1 MRRWAWVLVLVA
13 VLVAVSTAVVGAQDG
28 PTQQQNESSSV
39 QQQDVIINLSCE
51 QGAVCNQEA
60 TVGGQEP
67 AAPLQANVAAAAVPT
82 PYPCL
87 YFEAWDPVLETCIV
101 KQEPAQSLGDD
112 PVTAAPVAFLAFGLL
127 VILFGTVF
135 FKKTW

>member
-1 MRRWAWVLVLVA
+1 MRRWAWVVALVA

-28 PTQQQNESSSV
+28 PTQQQNEVNSS
-39 QQQDVIINLSCE
+39 QGQDVIINLSCE

-67 AAPLQANVAAAAVPT
+67 AAPLQANVAAAVPT

-87 YFEAWDPVLETCIV
+87 YFEAWDPVTESCFV

-112 PVTAAPVAFLAFGLL
+112 PVTAAPLAVLAFGLL
-127 VILFGTVF
+127 VIPFAAMFL
-135 FKKTW
+135 KKTW

>member
-1 MRRWAWVLVLVA
+1 MRRWAWVVVLVA

-28 PTQQQNESSSV
+28 PTQQQNESSSA
-39 QQQDVIINLSCE
+39 QQQDVIINQSCE

-67 AAPLQANVAAAAVPT
+67 AAPLQANGVAAVPT

-101 KQEPAQSLGDD
+101 RQEPAQVIGDD
-112 PVTAAPVAFLAFGLL
+112 PLIGGPLAVLAFGLL
-127 VILFGTVF
+127 IIPFAAMFL
-135 FKKTW
+135 KKAW

>member
-13 VLVAVSTAVVGAQDG
+13 VLVAVSTAVAQAQDG
-28 PTQQQNESSSV
+28 PTQQQNESSSA
-39 QQQDVIINLSCE
+39 QQQDVIINQSCE
-51 QGAVCNQEA
+51 QGAVCNQQA

-87 YFEAWDPVLETCIV
+87 YFEAWDPVTESCFV

-112 PVTAAPVAFLAFGLL
+112 PVTAAPLAVLAFGLL
-127 VILFGTVF
+127 IIPFAAMFL
-135 FKKTW
+135 KKTW